1 MKILHLAE
9 NIYTGTACGACDK
22 YEVWVSIIENS
33 GDFFWTFLSRYRVI
47 FISLSILEKTEMK
60 IFYPFSRRKKRMK
73 YDTKFHKKNSREK
86 WKNFF
91 FTLHFLIVQNP
102 LDRRTLISLPLFFR
116 KVLLHWFSLYIDI
129 KFRSFRL
136 KEEQYL
142 FVPHIFAPNQEVES
156 VFCLLPLWK
165 WGKTSASQQHQKIL
179 RKVSKFE
186 PLFVFS
192 SFTFM
197 MLFMMKT
204 MMMLMRG

>member
-1 MKILHLAE
+1 MTPSFIKRINHSRRCRTKYVRNNFEILEKFHF
-9 NIYTGTACGACDK
+9 
-22 YEVWVSIIENS
+22 SISKLFHFN
-33 GDFFWTFLSRYRVI
+33 FTSRSWSPVI
-47 FISLSILEKTEMK
+47 FISLCT
-60 IFYPFSRRKKRMK
+60 
-73 YDTKFHKKNSREK
+73 SREK

-136 KEEQYL
+136 KEERYL
-142 FVPHIFAPNQEVES
+142 FVPHIFAPNQELES
-156 VFCLLPLWK
+156 VFFLLPLWK

-204 MMMLMRG
+204 MMMLVRD